1 MIFSLGLAT
10 VSAQSD
16 THRQAIDRFCSIWE
30 KAAADAQASK
40 TAAEANAIIENAGN
54 ALDTDDSV
62 AMMSVISEPLTAD
75 EKTRIKDALYKAIY
89 VVTEK
94 ELENTPD
101 ATPEQ
106 LAMVKQMVP
115 GMVRGLLDPI
125 VDKSETLADVLTNLS
140 SMAGE

>member
-16 THRQAIDRFCSIWE
+16 THKQVIDRFCSIWE

-115 GMVRGLLDPI
+115 GMVRGLLDSI

-140 SMAGE
+140 NMAGE

>member
-1 MIFSLGLAT
+1 MGSEMCIRDR
-10 VSAQSD
+10 AQSD
-16 THRQAIDRFCSIWE
+16 THKQVIDRFCSIWE

-106 LAMVKQMVP
+106 LAMVRQMVP
-115 GMVRGLLDPI
+115 GMVRGLLDSI

-140 SMAGE
+140 NMAGE